1 MIVPLFLEGKLTCHV
16 SLLQGAATSLFL
28 ATNPKVTVSGEYWA
42 DSNIAARSN
51 LARDDALA
59 KKLYEVSLE
68 ITKP

>member
-1 MIVPLFLEGKLTCHV
+1 VYTDLTSSLF
-16 SLLQGAATSLFL
+16 QGAATSLFL

-42 DSNIAARSN
+42 DSNIGARSK

-59 KKLYEVSLE
+59 KELYEVSLE